1 MKKIFCTSFIL
12 LSVLSFC
19 GYSAAVLKSSKKVK
33 YLQGYSRAIIGG
45 GFSYHSPNP
54 SINDALLV
62 RANKL
67 LNKIEWES
75 EIVPNDYKGK
85 TISFIWLFAI
95 SRDNIDRKFHMK
107 IGDKFSFDF
116 KNDLGRKLGQWSIKG
131 VNGSKLTFKATM
143 ADQNDDLMGI
153 AIVELPAKEVEKGKP
168 LRFTVEGEDAQS
180 QEWYMTFQGEVKE
193 KVDLYQTDCVSKEGN
208 KEFQSIGLEVFHIG
222 SKEKLA
228 VSLDDGSI
236 LNDYLQEGNNRFNI
250 NIPRLFKDKDLK
262 AKVKIGKDIVEKT
275 IHIRPVK
282 EMTVFILPH
291 SHTDIGYTAI
301 QTEIEEKQMQNLKKG
316 IEFAKK
322 TANYPEGSRFV
333 WNVEVLWAADLYLKR
348 MSEKDKEDFF
358 DAVKK
363 GYVALNGMYLNVLT
377 GLCRPEELLRLF
389 KYSTELENKCN
400 TKIDAAMTSDIP
412 GNTWGS
418 VTAMAEAGIKYFSTA
433 PNSFDR
439 IGDILVKWEN
449 KPFYW
454 SSPSGKEK
462 VLVWIPYKG
471 YALSHAMK
479 GLNDSFISEYMN
491 ILANENYPYDIS
503 YIRWSGHGD
512 NAVPEI
518 EVSDFVK
525 QWNSKY
531 IWPRL
536 VISSASNAFKSFENK
551 YGDKLPVIK
560 GDWTPYWEDG
570 AGSSALETAMN
581 RASSDRLTQAE
592 ALWAMLNPKDY
603 PANEFDE
610 AWKKVLL
617 YSEHTWGAW
626 CSVSDPESKMTKEQ
640 WDIKQSYALQAD
652 KQSHMLLQK
661 SFDHLENNNSFID
674 VFNTASWTRSE
685 IVVVSKELSSIG
697 DKVTNLDGTPV
708 ASQRLSDGTLAVM
721 IKDIPPFSSRRI
733 KIEKGDAFSEGQV
746 SVNGNIIDNGIVRVK
761 VDKTNG
767 TITELNYNG
776 VDGNFAD
783 NKNGYGLN
791 CFLYLPGEKLS
802 DVKQDSNIKISIG
815 EKGPLVASL
824 IVESEAPSCNKLTR
838 EVKLTAGQD
847 RIDIINTID
856 KKRAEIS
863 PIAGDGAFAQKGG
876 KESLNFAFPFNVIDG
891 KIKMDIPLGI
901 MQPEKDQMPSA
912 CKNWLTVSR
921 WVDVSNDNSGIIWA
935 TPDAPLLQIGELS
948 ANLTGSQTNP
958 DVWRKT
964 IKPSQSIFSWVMNNH
979 WSTNYRAYQEGI
991 VTFRYALKPHTEFS
1005 GAEASKL
1012 AISVSQPLI
1021 ALQAKKQKTDLPL
1034 LKVGPEDLIV
1044 TSLKPSDDK
1053 RAVMISIF
1061 NCSDKKEKVQ
1071 INWPNEGV
1079 KPKSIWL
1086 SNTSEEQ
1093 LSPIADPEISPMDL
1107 LILRAELY
1115 N

>member
-1 MKKIFCTSFIL
+1 
-12 LSVLSFC
+12 
-19 GYSAAVLKSSKKVK
+19 
-33 YLQGYSRAIIGG
+33 
-45 GFSYHSPNP
+45 
-54 SINDALLV
+54 
-62 RANKL
+62 
-67 LNKIEWES
+67 
-75 EIVPNDYKGK
+75 GK
-85 TISFIWLFAI
+85 TVSLIWLFAI

-116 KNDLGRKLGQWSIKG
+116 KNDLGRKLGQWSITG
-131 VNGSKLTFKATM
+131 VGGSKLTFKATM

-153 AIVELPAKEVEKGKP
+153 AIAELPAKEVEKGKP
-168 LRFTVEGEDAQS
+168 LHFTVEGDDAQS

-193 KVDLYQTDCVSKEGN
+193 KVDLYQTDCVSKEAG

-222 SKEKLA
+222 NKEKLT
-228 VSLDDGSI
+228 VLLDDGSI

-250 NIPRLFKDKDLK
+250 NIPRLSKDKDLK

-282 EMTVFILPH
+282 EMSVFILPQ
-291 SHTDIGYTAI
+291 SHTDSGYTAI
-301 QTEIEEKQMQNLKKG
+301 QTEIEEKQMQNLKRG

-433 PNSFDR
+433 PNNFDR

-531 IWPRL
+531 VWPRL
-536 VISSASNAFKSFENK
+536 VISSASNAFKTFENK

-610 AWKKVLL
+610 AWKKILL

-652 KQSHMLLQK
+652 KQSRLLLQK
-661 SFDHLENNNSFID
+661 SFDHLRNNNSFID
-674 VFNTASWTRSE
+674 VFNTASWRRSE
-685 IVVVSKELSSIG
+685 IVIVSKELSSIG

-733 KIEKGDAFSEGQV
+733 KIEKGDAFSDGQV
-746 SVNGNIIDNGIVRVK
+746 SVNGNILDNGIVRVK

-767 TITELNYNG
+767 TITDLNYNG

-838 EVKLTAGQD
+838 EVKLAAGQD
-847 RIDIINTID
+847 RIYIINTID

-876 KESLNFAFPFNVIDG
+876 KESLNFAFPFNVNGG

-991 VTFRYALKPHTEFS
+991 VSFRYALKPHKKFN

-1021 ALQAKKQKTDLPL
+1021 AVEAKNSESGLPL
-1034 LKVGPEDLIV
+1034 LTVGSEDLIV
-1044 TSLKPSDDK
+1044 TSIKPSDDK
-1053 RAVMISIF
+1053 RAIMISIF

-1071 INWPNEGV
+1071 INWPHEGV
-1079 KPKSIWL
+1079 KPKSVWL
-1086 SNTSEEQ
+1086 SDTSEKQ
-1093 LSPIADPEISPMDL
+1093 LSPLVDPEISPMDL
-1107 LILRAELY
+1107 LILRAEL
-1115 N
+1115 